1 MKKHGLI
8 LIIVVVAGLLFG
20 LSFLISKDVFG
31 PTAEKKSKKMNIDER
46 VDSLGKLP
54 FNKDSLI
61 TIEGDINMFESVG
74 KINSGKKSSLLANL
88 EYAKQSA
95 LVISLKNWF
104 NNSCNAAG
112 IDDLIRTGNACST
125 KSGELQDLLNTY
137 ARYNAVFNYDSKLN
151 SFLAGPYD
159 QGKADALSNGISS
172 AINGEPFRNCPSVV
186 NLASKI
192 SSELSAFKYFA
203 ELEYAQAELANDWT
217 KIDKDIAAKYKYYN
231 TNYLINLK
239 KLENAN

>member
-31 PTAEKKSKKMNIDER
+31 PPDEKKSKKMNIDER

-54 FNKDSLI
+54 FNKDSLV

-74 KINSGKKSSLLANL
+74 RINSGKKSSLLANL

-95 LVISLKNWF
+95 LVLSLKNWL
-104 NNSCNAAG
+104 NNSCSATG
-112 IDDLIRTGNACST
+112 IDDLIRTGNACSN
-125 KSGELQDLLNTY
+125 KSGELQDLLNTH

-159 QGKADALSNGISS
+159 QAKADALMNGLSS
-172 AINGEPFRNCPSVV
+172 AISGEPFRNCPAITSLT
-186 NLASKI
+186 NKI
-192 SSELSAFKYFA
+192 NSEINAFYSFLLNDYNQKA
-203 ELEYAQAELANDWT
+203 ERGDWGF
-217 KIDKDIAAKYKYYN
+217 IDENQVKKYKYYHSEYL
-231 TNYLINLK
+231 TNKDKPL
-239 KLENAN
+239 